1 MGFSTTAAHAIF
13 FIAAVIIA
21 AGVAGV
27 VSEASQAVKTGIS
40 QKSHL
45 ISERLNTE
53 IKVIHVYPGSDNT
66 SVYILNAGSTILT
79 KDSLMLFLNGER
91 VNILGTRIVN
101 RSTNLQNSLW
111 DPNEV
116 LEANITALPSGR
128 YVIKALVKM
137 DVWDEYYFNT

>member
-27 VSEASQAVKTGIS
+27 VSDASQTVETGIS
-40 QKSHL
+40 QKSNL

-66 SVYILNAGSTILT
+66 SVYILNAGSTVLT
-79 KDSLMLFLNGER
+79 QDSLILFLDGKR
-91 VNILGTRIVN
+91 VSILGTRIVN
-101 RSTNLQNSLW
+101 RSTNIDNSLW
-111 DPNEV
+111 DPGEV
-116 LEANITALPSGR
+116 LEANITALSSGR
-128 YVIKALVKM
+128 YVVKALVKM